1 MSRPIIAAARPCAGH
16 DIERHDPSH
25 RPISGMSAA
34 ASAVM
39 ARVVTAIVALMLL
52 MAGSAVSATVLYS
65 TFGPG
70 DSFDGHRLQYVGWGD
85 AVGAG
90 FENRQ
95 VANRFTVGLG
105 AEVTS
110 YRVAVSHFS
119 VGDPGQ
125 GLLSLWSGST
135 APTTL
140 VEPDIGFDIGR
151 GNALIATIDSLL
163 HPVLMPGET
172 YWLVL
177 AAPESPELFRW
188 YQSDQPISPDWDLQ
202 FRDDVHGW
210 TSAGTMASAF
220 DINGAG
226 ASAPEPATA
235 LLVGAA
241 LLVAGL
247 ARRRYR

>member
-1 MSRPIIAAARPCAGH
+1 MLSPIIVVASPCIGQR
-16 DIERHDPSH
+16 IERHGQSQRHIP
-25 RPISGMSAA
+25 GMSAVMMGKLVL
-34 ASAVM
+34 AVL
-39 ARVVTAIVALMLL
+39 TLTLL
-52 MAGSAVSATVLYS
+52 LAGSAVSATVLYS
-65 TFGPG
+65 TFGAG
-70 DSFDGHRLQYVGWGD
+70 DAFDSHRIQYVGWGD
-85 AVGAG
+85 AIPAG
-90 FENRQ
+90 FEDRQ

-125 GLLSLWSGST
+125 GLLSLWSGNA

-151 GNALIATIDSLL
+151 GNPLIATIDSLV
-163 HPVLMPGET
+163 HPMLMPGEV

-188 YQSDQPISPDWDLQ
+188 YQSNQPVSPDWDLQ
-202 FRDDVHGW
+202 FRDDIHDW

-226 ASAPEPATA
+226 ASAPEPGTA
-235 LLVGAA
+235 LLAGGA
-241 LLVAGL
+241 LLMAGL
-247 ARRRYR
+247 ARRNRR